1 MNQTDNKQNTMVSIR
16 NAVMTDLSAILN
28 IEKLGFTAEEA
39 GSEAQYLERL
49 KKLKE
54 TFLVAVVN
62 EQVVGFIV
70 GPVVQ
75 EDKVADWMYEEIHEQ
90 DIVGGNQ
97 MVLTIA
103 VDPAFQGFHI
113 GTQLLEALYRIAK
126 TQNRNT
132 IALTCLEKNILFY
145 EKNGYKNNGQSL
157 SNHAGEIWYDL
168 TKIIKWKYN
177 ITTY

>member
-1 MNQTDNKQNTMVSIR
+1 MNKTDNKQTSHISIR
-16 NAVMTDLSAILN
+16 NANIADLTAILN

-39 GSEAQYLERL
+39 GTKLQYIERL

-54 TFLVAVVN
+54 TFLVGVVN
-62 EQVVGFIV
+62 NQVVGFIV

-75 EDKVADWMYEEIHEQ
+75 EDRIADWMYEEIREQ

-103 VDPAFQGFHI
+103 VDPTFQGFHI
-113 GTQLLEALYRIAK
+113 GSQLLDAFYNKAK
-126 TQNRNT
+126 TQNSKT
-132 IALTCLEKNILFY
+132 IALTCLEKNIAFY
-145 EKNGYKNNGQSL
+145 EKNGYKNMGQSL

-168 TKIIKWKYN
+168 IKKVR
-177 ITTY
+177 

>member
-1 MNQTDNKQNTMVSIR
+1 MNKTDNNKNSQVSIR
-16 NAVMTDLSAILN
+16 NANMTDLTAILN
-28 IEKLGFTAEEA
+28 IEQLGFTTEEA
-39 GSEAQYLERL
+39 GTEFQYIERL

-54 TFLVAVVN
+54 TFLVAVIN
-62 EQVVGFIV
+62 DQVIGFIV

-75 EDKVADWMYEEIHEQ
+75 EDKIADWMYEEICEQ

-113 GTQLLEALYRIAK
+113 GSQLLDALYIKAK
-126 TQNRNT
+126 TKNRET
-132 IALTCLEKNILFY
+132 IALTCLEKNISFY
-145 EKNGYKNNGQSL
+145 EKNGYKNIGQSL

-168 TKIIKWKYN
+168 IKKIG
-177 ITTY
+177 